1 VQQPPANPNMQ
12 NEKKKIESEED
23 FIRSPFRVAW
33 IRLKRHRL
41 ALFGGIVLAIMYFSV
56 ILAPLYAPHDPYQQ
70 YRGKSYHP
78 PVTVHVR
85 DEDGNWRW
93 PFIYNSLRGHR
104 YMIYGYIE
112 KEDPLTGEIL
122 EEELDL
128 GTFDVLDRAEAH
140 GAAEEIAELEG
151 VDDFTYFPI
160 MRIWVED
167 KQESPRY
174 PLKLFVEQER
184 EFSILGLTGRTK
196 ILGLGEPS
204 FEDPYPDRD
213 TARVFLYGTD
223 QFGRDNFSRVLHGG
237 RVSLFIGIVALMIS
251 TFIGMIFGGISGYY
265 GGWIDNLMMRL
276 AEVVMSFPQLY
287 LLMALAAVLPL
298 DMTSATRFFLIV
310 VILAFV
316 GWAGM
321 ARVIRGMVLSIRAQD
336 FVEAARALGGS
347 DLRIIVRHVLPNT
360 YTYVI
365 VAATL
370 ALPGYILMEAA
381 LSFLGLG
388 IQQPQ
393 ASWGNMLSAA
403 QSVRVL
409 TENAWLLVPGFF
421 IFVAVLAFSF
431 LGDGIRDAFDP
442 KTDV

>member
-1 VQQPPANPNMQ
+1 VQQPPASNM
-12 NEKKKIESEED
+12 EKERKKLESEED

-41 ALFGGIVLAIMYFSV
+41 ALFGGIVLTILYFSV
-56 ILAPLYAPHDPYQQ
+56 ILAPLYAPHDPYNQ

-78 PVTVHVR
+78 PVSINIR
-85 DEDGNWRW
+85 DEEGNWRW

-112 KEDPLTGEIL
+112 QEDPETGEVT
-122 EEELDL
+122 EVELDL
-128 GTFDVLDRAEAH
+128 GTFDVLERAEAH
-140 GAAEEIAELEG
+140 GFAEAIADEEG
-151 VDDFTYFPI
+151 VDDFTYFPV
-160 MRIWVED
+160 MRIWMED

-174 PLKLFVEQER
+174 PLKLFVEADR
-184 EFSILGLTGRTK
+184 EFSILGLTAKTK

-204 FEDPYPDRD
+204 FEDPYSDRD
-213 TARVFLYGTD
+213 TARLFLYGTD

-251 TFIGMIFGGISGYY
+251 TFIGMIFGGISGFY

-276 AEVVMSFPQLY
+276 AEIVMSFPQLY

-336 FVEAARALGGS
+336 FVEAARALGAS
-347 DLRIIVRHVLPNT
+347 DLRIIVRHILPNT

-381 LSFLGLG
+381 LSFIGLG

>member
-1 VQQPPANPNMQ
+1 MQQPPANEDF
-12 NEKKKIESEED
+12 EKQRKKMESEED
-23 FIRSPFRVAW
+23 FIRSPVKVAW
-33 IRLKRHRL
+33 MRLKRHRL
-41 ALFGGIVLAIMYFSV
+41 ALFGGIVLAILYFSV
-56 ILAPLYAPHDPYQQ
+56 ILAPLYAPYDPYNQF
-70 YRGKSYHP
+70 RGKSYHP
-78 PVTVHVR
+78 PVTIRVR
-85 DEDGNWRW
+85 DEEGNMRM
-93 PFIYNSLRGHR
+93 PFIYNYLRGHR
-104 YMIYGYIE
+104 YMIYGYFDQ
-112 KEDPLTGEIL
+112 EDPDTGEMT
-122 EEELDL
+122 EVELDL
-128 GTFDVLDRAEAH
+128 GTFDVVDRAEAH
-140 GAAEEIAELEG
+140 GKAEKIAEEEEA
-151 VDDFTYFPI
+151 DDFTYFPI

-167 KQESPRY
+167 RQESPRF
-174 PLKLFVEQER
+174 PLKLFVESDKD
-184 EFSILGLTGRTK
+184 FSIFGIPASTK

-204 FEDPYPDRD
+204 FADPYSERE
-213 TARVFLYGTD
+213 TARLLLYGTD
-223 QFGRDNFSRVLHGG
+223 QFGRDNFSRLLHGG

-251 TFIGMIFGGISGYY
+251 TFIGMVFGGVSGYY
-265 GGWIDNLMMRL
+265 GGWVDNLMMRL
-276 AEVVMSFPQLY
+276 AEVVMSFPQFY

-316 GWAGM
+316 GWAGL
-321 ARVIRGMVLSIRAQD
+321 ARVIRGMVLSISQQD

-347 DLRIIVRHVLPNT
+347 DLRIIIRHVLPNT

-370 ALPGYILMEAA
+370 ALPGYILTEAG

-403 QSVRVL
+403 QSIRVL

-421 IFVAVLAFSF
+421 IFIAVLAFSF